1 MMRDSFIFYDS
12 FYAAICELPD
22 DIQLQVYTAVMR
34 FALKGEEPDLTGVA
48 KAVFLLIKPQIA
60 ANNRRFENG
69 CKGGAPKGNQN
80 ARKQPK
86 TTEAQPNSNQA
97 GTKTQPN
104 VNVNVN
110 DINKKEI
117 KNKEKR
123 KNNQVVDNSDHQ
135 ALSTEDFLAN
145 CERLKRLTSQAF
157 CHSDQLFIDEN
168 FYIPFND
175 PLFQPYVLMPERTK
189 RALQVWLKKKFNGK
203 AVDKKWIAEKLVK
216 FGTENGDFAKMM
228 ELAENEEGGV

>member
-1 MMRDSFIFYDS
+1 MSRDSFIFYDS
-12 FYAAICELPD
+12 FFCAINELPD
-22 DIQLQVYTAVMR
+22 EVQLAVYKAVMD
-34 FALKGEEPDLTGVA
+34 FALRDTEPEGLTGVA
-48 KAVFLLIKPQIA
+48 KAIFLLIRPQIA
-60 ANNRRFENG
+60 ANNKRYENG
-69 CKGGAPKGNQN
+69 LKGGAPKGNQN

-86 TTEAQPNSNQA
+86 TTE
-97 GTKTQPN
+97 TQPN
-104 VNVNVN
+104 NNQTETKKQPNENVNVN

-145 CERLKRLTSQAF
+145 CERLKKLTSQAF

-175 PLFQPYVLMPERTK
+175 PLFQPYALMPERTK
-189 RALQVWLKKKFNGK
+189 RALQVWLKKTFNGK
-203 AVDKKWIAEKLVK
+203 VVDKKWVAEKLVK

-228 ELAENEEGGV
+228 ELENEEGVA